1 MTPLLDVERPILAVG
16 GTIPGGRRSQTV
28 RSGEI
33 EPNTSKQAFLPFSV
47 PFVGVIRPARCST
60 LLLPP
65 STPPPQGTVPGTKI
79 SPHSY
84 TLFRQV
90 LCHGN
95 NKRDQ
100 GSATVFRLA
109 ESGGPP
115 ASASPVPGLQVC
127 SPHTAEDT
135 V

>member
-16 GTIPGGRRSQTV
+16 GTIPGGRRFQTI
-28 RSGEI
+28 RSGET

-60 LLLPP
+60 
-65 STPPPQGTVPGTKI
+65 PPPQGTVPGTKI

-90 LCHGN
+90 FCHGN

-115 ASASPVPGLQVC
+115 ASASPVPVLQVC